1 MSARE
6 PFEGADP
13 GADNSFDALAAAQ
26 MERLVSDLGR
36 MYRERKEA
44 LEEVARAHHEALLR
58 LAMAAEFKD
67 GDTGVHIVRMGL
79 LSEAL
84 ALRLGVSSHNAA
96 MLRCAAPM
104 HDVGKIGVP
113 DKVLKKPGPLDAEER
128 REMNRHAEMGAQILG
143 RSRIPLFQLAA
154 EIALCHHERFDGNG
168 YPHGLQGEQIPL
180 MARIVAVVDFFDALT
195 MDRVYRPAFSDEAA
209 LRMLGEQRGS
219 AFDPRVV
226 DTFMAH
232 AAQLIAL
239 RDTIN
244 RERPGFG
251 CLHQPDATLQMFTPS
266 GADGFALRPETP
278 QR

>member
-1 MSARE
+1 MNARE
-6 PFEGADP
+6 GFAEGE
-13 GADNSFDALAAAQ
+13 GSADNSFDALAAAQ

-67 GDTGVHIVRMGL
+67 GDTGVHIVRIGL

-84 ALRLGVSSHNAA
+84 ALRMGVNARTAA

-128 REMNRHAEMGAQILG
+128 REMNLHAEMGAKILG

-154 EIALCHHERFDGNG
+154 DIALCHHERFDGNG
-168 YPHGLQGEQIPL
+168 YPRGLAGEDIPL
-180 MARIVAVVDFFDALT
+180 MARIVSVVAVLLTLT

-209 LRMLGEQRGS
+209 LRMLLDQRGS

-226 DTFMAH
+226 DAFMGH

-239 RDTIN
+239 RDAIN
-244 RERPGFG
+244 RERPGFD
-251 CLHQPDATLQMFTPS
+251 CLHQADAAVQLFTPAT
-266 GADGFALRPETP
+266 ADGFALHMDGA
-278 QR
+278 QG